1 MHDKKM
7 WWPLLRGLPSL
18 VEASPAAEAP
28 YIPHHE
34 RAGGRIGKRV
44 LPFRVRLVRT
54 YDHLRRAVEVRRD
67 AYARHL
73 PTLAQILKEAEDS
86 DCTAN
91 SVVFLAESKE
101 TGEAIGTMRIAT
113 NIGAPVE
120 FETALSLP
128 PQYRDTTIAHVA
140 RLGVRNGPD
149 ATLVKL
155 ALFKALHRYCLALQV
170 EWIMVGA
177 HPPIDRLYK
186 QLGFVDV
193 FDGER
198 LVSLPSAS
206 TYDVRVMA
214 FGVDAAERDW
224 REHQHPLYDF
234 MINEYCPDIE
244 IFNSVS
250 SMWARP
256 RQTEI
261 ETVTLNNL
269 PARAKAL
276 Q

>member
-1 MHDKKM
+1 M

-18 VEASPAAEAP
+18 VADSVTAEEPRDPEHAQ
-28 YIPHHE
+28 
-34 RAGGRIGKRV
+34 GSGRLGKRI

-73 PTLAQILKEAEDS
+73 PTLAQILEDAENS

-101 TGEAIGTMRIAT
+101 TGEAVGTMRIAT

-120 FETALSLP
+120 FETALTLP
-128 PQYRDTTIAHVA
+128 PQFRDTTIAHVA
-140 RLGVRNGPD
+140 RLGVRNGRD

-170 EWIMVGA
+170 EWMMVGA
-177 HPPIDRLYK
+177 HPPIDRLYT

-193 FDGER
+193 FDGAP
-198 LVSLPSAS
+198 LVTIPSAPA
-206 TYDVRVMA
+206 YEVRVMA
-214 FGVDAAERDW
+214 FSVDAAERDW
-224 REHQHPLYDF
+224 REHRHPLYDF

-256 RQTEI
+256 RQAEVDNSAFQSSST
-261 ETVTLNNL
+261 
-269 PARAKAL
+269 PAKAI